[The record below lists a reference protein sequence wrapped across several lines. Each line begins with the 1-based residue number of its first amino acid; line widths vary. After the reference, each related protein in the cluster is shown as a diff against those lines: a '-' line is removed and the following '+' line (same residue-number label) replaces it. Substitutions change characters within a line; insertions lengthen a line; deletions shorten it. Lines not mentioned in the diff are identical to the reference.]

1 MKRRRPRTES
11 KAIEL
16 GVSEF
21 KARCLALLEQVRKRG
36 DELVVTKH
44 GRPIARVVPVR
55 QPDGPLRGSM
65 RGLVE
70 VRGDIVHVDWSDEW
84 DAAR

>member
-1 MKRRRPRTES
+1 MKGRRARS
-11 KAIEL
+11 GSAAIEL

-55 QPDGPLRGSM
+55 EPAGPLRGSM
-65 RGLVE
+65 RGLIE